1 MVEFCMSKNIIIFIF
16 FSLISIN
23 CLANQP
29 FKVVLGLS
37 KPPYVIEKNHL
48 GFELELI
55 QQILTMMGKAPEFIF
70 IPYGRSEKM
79 LAFSDIDA
87 VMTANKHIFPNID
100 TLSKNYIDYQNV
112 AISLKE
118 NAVSLN
124 SIADISN
131 YSIASFQ
138 IAHKIL
144 GVEFAEAVTDSPLFI
159 QVADQEKQLKLLFLG
174 RVEIVVMDLKIF
186 LYYLNKLNI
195 NERESDIKVHHIF
208 PTSSYSMAFKNAGN
222 VSAFNQVMK
231 KYKMTADYQKLIEK
245 YNF

>member
-23 CLANQP
+23 CLANQH

>member
-1 MVEFCMSKNIIIFIF
+1 MSKNIIAVIF

-37 KPPYVIEKNHL
+37 KPPYIIEENYS
-48 GFELELI
+48 GFELELV
-55 QQILTMMGKAPEFIF
+55 QQILTMVGKAPEFIF

-79 LAFSDIDA
+79 LALPDIDA

-100 TLSKNYIDYQNV
+100 TLSKNYINYQNV

-138 IAHKIL
+138 ISHIIL
-144 GVEFAEAVTDSPLFI
+144 GEKFAKAVTGSPIFI
-159 QVADQEKQLKLLFLG
+159 QVADQEKQLELLFLG
-174 RVEIVVMDLKIF
+174 RVDVIVIDLKIF
-186 LYYLNKLNI
+186 LYYLNKLNL
-195 NERESDIKVHHIF
+195 NERESDIEVHHIF
-208 PTSSYSMAFKNAGN
+208 PISSYSMAFKNTDDVN
-222 VSAFNQVMK
+222 AFNKAMK
-231 KYKMTADYQKLIEK
+231 KYKRTDDYKKLIEK

>member
-1 MVEFCMSKNIIIFIF
+1 VVEVCMSKNIIIFIF

-37 KPPYVIEKNHL
+37 KPPYVIEENHS

-55 QQILTMMGKAPEFIF
+55 QQILTMIGKAPEFIF

-79 LAFSDIDA
+79 LALPDIDA
-87 VMTANKHIFPNID
+87 VMTVNKHIFPNIE
-100 TLSKNYIDYQNV
+100 TLSKNYINYQNV

-118 NAVSLN
+118 NAVSIN
-124 SIADISN
+124 SIADISH

-144 GVEFAEAVTDSPLFI
+144 GVEFAEAVTNSPIYI
-159 QVADQEKQLKLLFLG
+159 QVVDQEKQLELLFLG
-174 RVEIVVMDLKIF
+174 RVEVVVMDLKIF
-186 LYYLNKLNI
+186 LYYLNKLKL
-195 NERESDIKVHHIF
+195 NERENDIKVHHVF
-208 PTSSYSMAFKNAGN
+208 PINPYSMAFKNADD
-222 VSAFNQVMK
+222 VSAFNQAMK
-231 KYKMTADYQKLIEK
+231 KYKMTADYQKLLEK

>member
-222 VSAFNQVMK
+222 VSAFNQAMK
-231 KYKMTADYQKLIEK
+231 KYKMTANYQKLIEK